1 MAVGGAQCSLLGSWG
16 LCLHCDSRT
25 DDQTCPAGRAPRAES
40 GRGSVAPRRRGAT
53 RPWRR
58 RLTPHTAQGSA
69 MLRTAFFALALAVS
83 ASLAS
88 AATDDEL
95 RQQIVGAWGQDAT
108 CSTGALG
115 FAADGTFTFS
125 QPGKGRPARHMGH
138 CRRGPHRLDGGG
150 DLAGC
155 PGRHHGCGPDHRRD
169 RWRPDDDAPPL
180 PFLTLPP
187 PLQEK
192 PRP

>member
-1 MAVGGAQCSLLGSWG
+1 
-16 LCLHCDSRT
+16 
-25 DDQTCPAGRAPRAES
+25 
-40 GRGSVAPRRRGAT
+40 
-53 RPWRR
+53 
-58 RLTPHTAQGSA
+58 

-125 QPGKGRPARHMGH
+125 QPGKDAQLGTWAIAGGILTGSMAGETSPDARVDITDAG
-138 CRRGPHRLDGGG
+138 LTIAEIDGGQTTT
-150 DLAGC
+150 LLRC
-155 PGRHHGCGPDHRRD
+155 PS
-169 RWRPDDDAPPL
+169 
-180 PFLTLPP
+180 
-187 PLQEK
+187 
-192 PRP
+192 